1 MELTKLLYS
10 RYLNLP
16 LKIVFGVVVCGDMF
30 LFDGKT
36 EWELEFDEDFV
47 DDDNWWDTFLDE
59 LETFLFGKE
68 DNERDWIRDLC
79 LNEGLNCL
87 VLSNFVGGVFVVVV
101 EVFSS

>member
-1 MELTKLLYS
+1 
-10 RYLNLP
+10 
-16 LKIVFGVVVCGDMF
+16 MF
-30 LFDGKT
+30 LFDGKR
-36 EWELEFDEDFV
+36 EWEVVFDEDFV